1 MTYINILDNLLKN
14 AFILYEYEYICNMKK
29 INIVL
34 SYKKHYNE

>member
-1 MTYINILDNLLKN
+1 MTYINILDNSIKKL
-14 AFILYEYEYICNMKK
+14 FILDAYEYIRNREK